1 LPRMSAV
8 RCCGRRDQSWQL
20 SGTSCSPSIRA
31 LQAWRTC
38 ARDCRVL
45 SMAVL
50 VAAEDVECVG
60 NAFGRREGAKCD
72 GEERVTVLIL

>member
-1 LPRMSAV
+1 
-8 RCCGRRDQSWQL
+8 
-20 SGTSCSPSIRA
+20 
-31 LQAWRTC
+31 
-38 ARDCRVL
+38 
-45 SMAVL
+45 MAVL